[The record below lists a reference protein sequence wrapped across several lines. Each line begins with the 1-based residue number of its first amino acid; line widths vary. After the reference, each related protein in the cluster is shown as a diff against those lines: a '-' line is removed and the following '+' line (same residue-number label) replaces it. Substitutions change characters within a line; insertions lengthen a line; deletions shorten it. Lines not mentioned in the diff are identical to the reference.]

1 MYLTLKPSVTPLGLP
16 MCFSSALE
24 HPHHL
29 SSTLLASNLSLKC
42 IKIVNKKGWPF
53 VFKVKRVRVDE
64 GVGQN

>member
-1 MYLTLKPSVTPLGLP
+1 VFFFCFRTPTPPLLHTIARR
-16 MCFSSALE
+16 CFSN
-24 HPHHL
+24 
-29 SSTLLASNLSLKC
+29 TLLASNLSLKC